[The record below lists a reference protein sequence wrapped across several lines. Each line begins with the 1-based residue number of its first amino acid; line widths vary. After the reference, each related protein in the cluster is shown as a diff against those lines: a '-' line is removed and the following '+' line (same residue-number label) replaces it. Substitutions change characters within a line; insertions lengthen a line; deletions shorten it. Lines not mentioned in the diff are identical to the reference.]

1 MAQTININITESQPD
16 VQTSAQAFVTDDGPP
31 PTGVEEV
38 AESHDE
44 LSAPAPNG
52 SAEFNESAAFDDVPA
67 PGPEDF
73 FHEEI
78 SDLSVAPRPD
88 MVEMA
93 FSDSLDEHVP
103 MPDDF
108 MDAELTSD
116 AIPEPKEQPV
126 AEKKK
131 STRAKK

>member
-1 MAQTININITESQPD
+1 MAQTININITESQSD

-31 PTGVEEV
+31 PTGVEEA

-52 SAEFNESAAFDDVPA
+52 SEFNEAAAFDDVPA

-116 AIPEPKEQPV
+116 TIPEPKEQPV